1 MSKQAV
7 KNRCSVVFWW
17 LIKMFPLICYAL
29 QFFLRVGTPES
40 SLYTF
45 LSTNLEFIT
54 GNVVY
59 STLAEIFGADGFF
72 PMFAANSGILI
83 YFSYFVFVEFVHIL
97 VDVLVFL
104 PVVCRK
110 LMTKWGGSR
119 DED

>member
-17 LIKMFPLICYAL
+17 LIKLFPLICYAL
-29 QFFLRVGTPES
+29 QFFLRVGTPAT
-40 SLYTF
+40 SLYAF
-45 LSTNLEFIT
+45 LTDQLEFVT

-59 STLAEIFGADGFF
+59 STFSSIFGASGYF
-72 PMFAANSGILI
+72 PIFSADSGLLI
-83 YFSYFVFVEFVHIL
+83 YFSYYVAVEFMHIL

-110 LMTKWGGSR
+110 LITKWGGSR
-119 DED
+119 DDD